1 MELISII
8 STISLILLGFVLI
21 ALGVLIVRHK
31 SALNYFKKSSNEEID
46 GLDEVEDTRQGLL
59 PNAMAVLSDS
69 FNLLVAGKQSGNPT
83 DAQDEVGT
91 NKTVVLIGQSL
102 IVIGYITILTAVIS
116 VLMMFSMRS
125 RINF

>member
-46 GLDEVEDTRQGLL
+46 ALDEVEDTRQGLL

-69 FNLLVAGKQSGNPT
+69 FNLLVAGKQSGSPT
-83 DAQDEVGT
+83 DVQDEGT

>member
-69 FNLLVAGKQSGNPT
+69 FNLLVAGKQSGSPT
-83 DAQDEVGT
+83 DVQDEGT

>member
-69 FNLLVAGKQSGNPT
+69 FNLLVAGKQSGSPT
-83 DAQDEVGT
+83 DAQDEGT